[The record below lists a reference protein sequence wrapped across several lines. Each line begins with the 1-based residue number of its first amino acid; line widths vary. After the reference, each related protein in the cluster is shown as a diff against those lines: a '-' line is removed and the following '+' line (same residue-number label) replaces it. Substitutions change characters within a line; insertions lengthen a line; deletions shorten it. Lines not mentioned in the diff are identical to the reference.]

1 MASRL
6 PENRFLLRL
15 AAGDWIFRQADPG
28 DYAFVIE
35 SGWVEVT
42 HGIGESS
49 EVLAR
54 IGPGELLGEM
64 ALIDGNPRSA
74 SARAATEVRLRQVSF
89 EQLSERLDS
98 ADPMLR
104 LLLKVMLS
112 RYRDVLSP
120 GSERPLDPN
129 DADRQAVLMRL
140 NLEQD
145 LALALERGEFLL
157 HYQPIVRLSDLR
169 TAGFEALIRWCHPTR
184 GQVSSADFIPVAEES
199 ELIVGLGAWALREGC
214 AALARMAPQG
224 DQFMS
229 VNLSGRQLTQ
239 GNDLVQTVS
248 MAALGAG
255 VDPSRI
261 KLEVTESLL
270 LGDFERAIAVLGAL
284 RDAGFRNVV
293 DDFGTGYSSLSYL
306 HRLPV
311 HTLKLDQSFVFRIV
325 EDAASR
331 KIVAAIRAL
340 AQALGMEVV
349 AEGIETAAQAQL
361 LRQMGFEYAQGYY
374 FSRMVA
380 EAEAAPLVSHQWTL
394 PNPS

>member
-1 MASRL
+1 MA
-6 PENRFLLRL
+6 
-15 AAGDWIFRQADPG
+15 WPG
-28 DYAFVIE
+28 CCP
-35 SGWVEVT
+35 S
-42 HGIGESS
+42 
-49 EVLAR
+49 
-54 IGPGELLGEM
+54 
-64 ALIDGNPRSA
+64 SA

>member
-1 MASRL
+1 MAARV

-15 AAGDWIFRQADPG
+15 AAGNWIFRESDPG

-35 SGWVEVT
+35 SGWVEIT
-42 HGIGESS
+42 HGSNESA

-64 ALIDGNPRSA
+64 ALIDGRPRSA
-74 SARAATEVRLRQVSF
+74 SARAATEVHLRRVSF
-89 EQLSERLDS
+89 EQLSERLES
-98 ADPMLR
+98 ADPLLR

-120 GSERPLDPN
+120 GSERPLQPE
-129 DADRQAVLMRL
+129 DADRRTVLDRL

-169 TAGFEALIRWCHPTR
+169 TAGFEGLIRWRHPTR
-184 GQVSSADFIPVAEES
+184 GFVSPAAFIPVAEES
-199 ELIVGLGAWALREGC
+199 ELIIGMGAWVLREGC

-239 GNDLVQTVS
+239 GDDLVQTAS
-248 MAALGAG
+248 TAALAAG

-270 LGDFERAIAVLGAL
+270 LGDFEHAIAALGAL

-331 KIVAAIRAL
+331 KIVAAIGAL
-340 AQALGMEVV
+340 AQALGMDVV
-349 AEGIETAAQAQL
+349 AEGVESVAQAQL

-380 EAEAAPLVSHQWTL
+380 EAEAAPLVSRQWSL